1 VILVIDNYDSFTHN
15 LIQYIRQVTKQEVIV
30 KRNDQITIDQIEN
43 LKPDFILLS
52 PGPGNPTEAGIC
64 LKIVKSFYQ
73 TIPILGVCLGHQTI
87 AQTFGGTVEK
97 AMQPMHGK
105 ISMIK
110 HDQQGVFC
118 GVDSPIHVT
127 RYHSLIVNKET
138 LPEELEVTAV
148 TEDGEIMALRHKKF
162 PVEGVQFHPEAILT
176 EQGMKIIDNFFNRYV
191 RKGLPS

>member
-30 KRNDQITIDQIEN
+30 KRNDQITIEQIEK

-64 LKIVKSFYQ
+64 LKIVESFYQ

-105 ISMIK
+105 VSLIK

-118 GVDSPIHVT
+118 GVDSPVHVT

-138 LPEELEVTAV
+138 LPEELVVTAV

-176 EQGMKIIDNFFNRYV
+176 EQGMKLIDNFFNRYI
-191 RKGLPS
+191 RKG